1 MRISKAFRGVGLPA
15 CLAGL
20 LAAAQ
25 PAAAADL
32 TVGAFGGVWEQSLRR
47 CVVEPF
53 EKQTGKTVSVV
64 LGTPAQWLNQVAAS
78 PAHPP
83 LDVIYNPA
91 DTAFEAINRHLLVQF
106 TREAV
111 PNAFDL
117 QPKFMGLGENY
128 GAPHNYGGMGLIYN
142 TQTVKNPPKD
152 WKAFVEGTVRGDWH
166 ASAPSIN
173 YPSGGFNELWLFS
186 KLYGGGVDDIRP
198 GIEQFQR
205 MEKSG
210 NLVFWNDPNTVL
222 NGLKSGDIDIAMYW
236 DGRAYSFIDGGN
248 KGFAYTSPDPGV
260 MVGITWI
267 QVVKNAPPLALDYAN
282 FSLTPAAQSCFGSAI
297 RYGVANKAATFDPA
311 IQGEITPAATLLVP
325 PSQDIVPKEGAWL
338 ETWNKQVGR

>member
-1 MRISKAFRGVGLPA
+1 MRFPRAFRGVGIAA

-20 LAAAQ
+20 LAAAR

-47 CVVEPF
+47 CIVEPF

-64 LGTPAQWLNQVAAS
+64 LGAPAQWLNQVAAS
-78 PAHPP
+78 PTNPP

-91 DTAFEAINRHLLVQF
+91 DTAFEAIDRHLLTQF
-106 TREAV
+106 TRASV

-117 QPKFMGLGENY
+117 QPKFMGSGDNY

-152 WKAFVEGTVRGDWH
+152 WKAFVEGTVRGDWR
-166 ASAPSIN
+166 ASAPGIN
-173 YPSGGFNELWLFS
+173 YPSGGFNALWLFS
-186 KLYGGGVDDIRP
+186 KLYGGGVDDIKP
-198 GIEQFQR
+198 GIAQFKR

-210 NLVFWNDPNTVL
+210 NLAFWNDPNTVL
-222 NGLKSGDIDIAMYW
+222 NSLKSGDIDIAMYW

-248 KGFAYTSPDPGV
+248 KGFAYYSPEPGV

-267 QVVKNAPPLALDYAN
+267 QVVKNAPPLALEYAN
-282 FSLTPAAQSCFGSAI
+282 FSLAPAAQSCFGSAI
-297 RYGVANKAATFDPA
+297 RYGVANKDATFDPS
-311 IQGEITPAATLLVP
+311 IKGEITPAAALLVP
-325 PSQDIVPKEGAWL
+325 PSQEIVPKEGAWL
-338 ETWNKQVGR
+338 ETWDEQIGR